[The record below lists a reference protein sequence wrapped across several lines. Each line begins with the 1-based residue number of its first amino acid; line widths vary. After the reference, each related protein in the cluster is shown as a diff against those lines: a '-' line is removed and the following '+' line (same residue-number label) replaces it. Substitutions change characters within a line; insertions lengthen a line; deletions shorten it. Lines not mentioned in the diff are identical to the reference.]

1 MSKLTVLDASGARV
15 QEYELDRERVR
26 IGRKPENEIQLDDLS
41 VSNEHALVTTIR
53 NDSFIQDLN
62 SMNGIR
68 VNGRLIKHHHLQDG
82 DEISIEPF
90 TLKYVYK
97 AWVMPDTSWKPPHSE
112 ELKQATIQA
121 MASEG
126 GETLFNLDVSSDLGL
141 SRDIA
146 DTEVQG
152 QKPPPVDSPT
162 TILIETRTV
171 GPGFIRL
178 VAGPGSGREAQLSR
192 PVTTLGKPGIQ
203 TAVIS
208 RRSSGYFLTYVEGSG
223 YPQVN
228 GVEVGATPHPLQD
241 HDIIDL
247 AGTRLEFFYR

>member
-1 MSKLTVLDASGARV
+1 MSKLVLFDADGTQVR
-15 QEYELDRERVR
+15 EYQLERERLR
-26 IGRKPENEIQLDDLS
+26 IGRDPENEIHLDDLS
-41 VSNEHALVTTIR
+41 VSTEHALVTTIR

-62 SMNGIR
+62 SMNGVR

-82 DEISIEPF
+82 DEISISPYS
-90 TLKYVYK
+90 LKFIYQE
-97 AWVMPDTSWKPPHSE
+97 WVVREDSWAPQTE
-112 ELKQATIQA
+112 EMRQATIQA
-121 MASEG
+121 IAPDA
-126 GETLFNLDVSSDLGL
+126 GETLFRLDISSDLGL

-146 DTEVQG
+146 DTEVQMPSH
-152 QKPPPVDSPT
+152 QPLDSPT
-162 TILIETRTV
+162 TILIDQRSSGT
-171 GPGFIRL
+171 GHIRL
-178 VAGPGSGREAQLSR
+178 VAGPGTGRETQLAR
-192 PVTTLGKPGIQ
+192 PVTTLGKPGLQ

-208 RRSSGYFLTYVEGSG
+208 RRGNGYLLTYVEGSA

>member
-1 MSKLTVLDASGARV
+1 MSKLTVLDAGGTVV
-15 QEYELDRERVR
+15 QECELDRERVH
-26 IGRKPENEIQLDDLS
+26 IGRKPENEIFLDDLS

-62 SMNGIR
+62 SMNGVR
-68 VNGRLIKHHHLQDG
+68 VNGRLVKHHHLQDG
-82 DEISIEPF
+82 DEISISPF

-97 AWVMPDTSWKPPHSE
+97 AWVMPDTSWKPPQTE
-112 ELKQATIQA
+112 EMRQATIQA
-121 MASEG
+121 IAPDAGDS
-126 GETLFNLDVSSDLGL
+126 LFRLDVSSDLGL

-146 DTEVQG
+146 DTEAQG
-152 QKPPPVDSPT
+152 QMPVDNPT
-162 TILIETRTV
+162 TMLIEPRTI
-171 GPGFIRL
+171 GAGFIRL
-178 VAGPGSGREAQLSR
+178 VAGPGSGREAQLAR

-208 RRSSGYFLTYVEGSG
+208 RRSSGYFLTYVEGNS

>member
-1 MSKLTVLDASGARV
+1 MSKLILSDATGTQI
-15 QEYELDRERVR
+15 QEYELDGERMR
-26 IGRKPENEIQLDDLS
+26 IGRGTENEIHLDDLS

-62 SMNGIR
+62 SMNGVR

-82 DEISIEPF
+82 DEISISPF
-90 TLKYVYK
+90 TLKYVHQ
-97 AWVMPDTSWKPPHSE
+97 AWVMPE
-112 ELKQATIQA
+112 ENWAPQTEEMRQATIQA
-121 MASEG
+121 IAPEA
-126 GETLFNLDVSSDLGL
+126 GETLFQLDVSSDLGL

-146 DTEVQG
+146 DTEIQG
-152 QKPPPVDSPT
+152 SAQQAVDTPT
-162 TILIETRTV
+162 TILLDHRVSGT
-171 GPGFIRL
+171 GYIRL
-178 VAGPGSGREAQLSR
+178 VAGPGAGREAQLAR
-192 PVTTLGKPGIQ
+192 PVTTLGKPGLQ

-208 RRSSGYFLTYVEGSG
+208 RRGSGYLLTYVEGSA